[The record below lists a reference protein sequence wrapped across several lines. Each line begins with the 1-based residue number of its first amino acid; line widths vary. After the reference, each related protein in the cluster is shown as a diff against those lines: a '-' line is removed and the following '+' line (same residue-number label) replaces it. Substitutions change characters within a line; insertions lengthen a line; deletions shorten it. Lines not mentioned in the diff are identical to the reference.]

1 MAHEW
6 TSQETGY
13 LKRYAATK
21 TLNDLV
27 QRFDAE
33 PAEVR
38 GKLRELQLTT
48 KDGEPADSR
57 FTPDPMVEPFE
68 KGMKALYDKKWSQAI
83 KHFEKVVAESEQP
96 ELTARAEQLLA
107 AARLRDGEAPD
118 EATPYLRAVWAK
130 NNGDFDETMKI
141 VKAQKKDE
149 EGRFAYLAA
158 TIHAV
163 EERPDEAAETLQKA
177 IDADSR
183 NMVQAYHDPDFA
195 EMRQDKDHA
204 HLFGMD

>member
-6 TSQETGY
+6 TSQESGY
-13 LKRYAATK
+13 LKRYAANK

-27 QRFDAE
+27 QRFEAE
-33 PAEVR
+33 PDEVLA
-38 GKLRELQLTT
+38 KLRELQLTT

-57 FTPDPMVEPFE
+57 LTDDPMVEPFA
-68 KGMKALYDKKWSQAI
+68 KGMEALYAKKWSQAI
-83 KHFEKVVAESEQP
+83 KHFEKVVADSDQP

-107 AARLRDGEAPD
+107 AARVRDAEAPD
-118 EATPYLRAVWAK
+118 DANPYLKAVWAK
-130 NNGDFDETMKI
+130 NNGDLDEAMKI

-158 TIHAV
+158 AIHAV
-163 EERPDEAAETLQKA
+163 EERPDEAAETLEKA

>member
-1 MAHEW
+1 MAHDW
-6 TSQETGY
+6 TPQDNSY
-13 LKRYAATK
+13 MKRYAGNK

-27 QRFDAE
+27 QRFEAE
-33 PAEVR
+33 PEEVR
-38 GKLRELQLTT
+38 AKLRELKLTT
-48 KDGEPADSR
+48 KDGEPADGR
-57 FTPDPMVEPFE
+57 FAPDPMVGPFE
-68 KGMKALYDKKWSQAI
+68 KGMKALYDKKWPQAI
-83 KHFEKVVAESEQP
+83 KHFEKVVAESDQP
-96 ELTARAEQLLA
+96 ELTARAEQLLV
-107 AARLRDGEAPD
+107 AARRRDEDSPKD
-118 EATPYLRAVWAK
+118 ATPYLQAVWAK
-130 NNGDFDETMKI
+130 NNGDLDEAMKI

-158 TIHAV
+158 AIHAV
-163 EERPDEAAETLQKA
+163 EERPDDAAKTLEKA